1 MLQTPKFQIWP
12 LINLSLRRKWWIIV
26 PFVLAMSGGML
37 VLAVAPK
44 SYKATTLILLEPQS
58 IPESFIRSTVTE
70 TVEGRLRTMS
80 EQIRSRTNLEKI
92 IKEFQLDQ
100 KPDPTASS
108 KGWEVFTRF
117 LPSLKSSS
125 TLQGQTPESE
135 RGNTQRLVDAI
146 RQNLQANLVS
156 GSSSGKGQNVA
167 FEISLEWND
176 IDLVAPVTNAVAA
189 RFIQD
194 NLSAREEVAM
204 GTTDF
209 LDTET
214 SALRVEIESREKE
227 LEAFKK
233 AHMGMLPDQ
242 LQSNINILNQLRDRV
257 QNLERRL
264 DQEKQ
269 QSIILRSQYQ
279 IAQVEREAAAS
290 TLRQERGRHAS
301 GGSLTGSEG
310 QASGEELVRGSLE
323 DLERE
328 LKRLASS
335 YTEQHPDIVALKKRI
350 SALRAEGTRK
360 DESTPGNSVSTRS
373 DSSQG
378 RLNLQL
384 AAINTNIESY
394 KAEIKET
401 EKELEIYRTR
411 VERTPQVEMELNK
424 ILRDYQTVRQR
435 YDGLLTKKMD
445 AKLAEQ
451 MEKRKKGEQFRI
463 LDPAIRPSKPF
474 KPDPLRIVLM
484 SLGVGLGLGCG
495 LAYFRESLD
504 PAFYSREELEAYLG
518 TEVIVSLPIAELDSR
533 S

>member
-37 VLAVAPK
+37 LLAVAPK

-70 TVEGRLRTMS
+70 TMEGRLRTMS

-100 KPDPTASS
+100 KPNQTASS
-108 KGWEVFTRF
+108 NALDQLSKL
-117 LPSLKSSS
+117 LPSSKKSSS
-125 TLQGQTPESE
+125 LQGQPQEGE
-135 RGNTQRLVDAI
+135 RGTILKLVDAI
-146 RQNLQANLVS
+146 RQNLQATLVS
-156 GSSSGKGQNVA
+156 GNSGKGQNVA
-167 FEISLEWND
+167 FEIAFEWND

-189 RFIQD
+189 RFIEE
-194 NLSAREEVAM
+194 NMSAREEVAM

-214 SALRVEIESREKE
+214 SALRGEIESREKE
-227 LEAFKK
+227 LETFKK

-242 LQSNINILNQLRDRV
+242 LQSNINILSQVRDRL

-269 QSIILRSQYQ
+269 QAIVLKSQYQ
-279 IAQVEREAAAS
+279 MAQMERETFTS
-290 TLRQERGRHAS
+290 SLHQERGRRGSGSSSTRREGLAS
-301 GGSLTGSEG
+301 SEELTSGSLD
-310 QASGEELVRGSLE
+310 
-323 DLERE
+323 DLEKE
-328 LKRLASS
+328 LKRLSS
-335 YTEQHPDIVALKKRI
+335 LYTEEHPDIVALKRRI
-350 SALRAEGTRK
+350 NMLRAEGPRK
-360 DESTPGNSVSTRS
+360 DENAPIAARP

-384 AAINTNIESY
+384 STINANIESY
-394 KAEIKET
+394 KAEIKEA
-401 EKELEIYRTR
+401 EKEMAVYKDR

-435 YDGLLTKKMD
+435 YDGLVAKKMD

-451 MEKRKKGEQFRI
+451 MERRKKGEQFRI
-463 LDPAIRPSKPF
+463 LDAAIKPSKPF
-474 KPDPLRIVLM
+474 KPDPLRIMLM
-484 SLGVGLGLGCG
+484 SLGAGLGLGCG
-495 LAYFRESLD
+495 LAYLRESLD
-504 PAFYSREELEAYLG
+504 PAFYSQEELEAYLG
-518 TEVIVSLPIAELDSR
+518 VEVIVSLPMADLDLKS
-533 S
+533 